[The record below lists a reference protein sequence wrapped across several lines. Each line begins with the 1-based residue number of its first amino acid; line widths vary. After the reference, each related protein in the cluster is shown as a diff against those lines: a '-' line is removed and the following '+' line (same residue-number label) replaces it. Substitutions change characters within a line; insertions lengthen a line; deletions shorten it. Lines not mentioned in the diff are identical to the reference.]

1 LGWPA
6 SREAVIHSLGST
18 ALGAKI
24 RSVDLLGSDAKITFE
39 QREDGLHIHLPE
51 HGPGK
56 YAYAFRI
63 VFD

>member
-1 LGWPA
+1 
-6 SREAVIHSLGST
+6 
-18 ALGAKI
+18 LGAKI